1 MEVNFFFSI
10 RAPSSCSVGQAIV
23 VNCYALK
30 NSQPAS
36 NTYII
41 LNSYVPH
48 YTFSEDD
55 SMSAMSPPYCSPRNR
70 RMM

>member
-1 MEVNFFFSI
+1 MEVNIFFSI

-48 YTFSEDD
+48 YTFSEDVD
-55 SMSAMSPPYCSPRNR
+55 DTHRPKASLTIFN
-70 RMM
+70 

>member
-30 NSQPAS
+30 NIQQ
-36 NTYII
+36 YIV
-41 LNSYVPH
+41 NSYVPH

>member
-48 YTFSEDD
+48 YTFSEDVD
-55 SMSAMSPPYCSPRNR
+55 DTHTVAAVLSAWRN
-70 RMM
+70 